1 MLRGKKTTKA
11 GQQLILGDNAPPC
24 QLVDIDFKVLSLND
38 FNKIPKLIY
47 TYPTIETDKCFNNL
61 KRLKAF
67 TQIFKNHQF
76 IAVSVDLPFTLKRVS
91 TAYGLNDIMC
101 LSDFRTREF
110 GLTYGVLILDGLLAG
125 MLADSVILLDSD
137 NKVSY
142 IQSLQQLE
150 NDLDWQ
156 EIKSALEQDH
166 RGLKA

>member
-76 IAVSVDLPFTLKRVS
+76 IAVSVDLLVCFLTLSFLLRVPPVCFV
-91 TAYGLNDIMC
+91 GIQKKE
-101 LSDFRTREF
+101 RKE
-110 GLTYGVLILDGLLAG
+110 DG
-125 MLADSVILLDSD
+125 SVMRA
-137 NKVSY
+137 KCV
-142 IQSLQQLE
+142 
-150 NDLDWQ
+150 
-156 EIKSALEQDH
+156 
-166 RGLKA
+166 